1 VEIRR
6 IKGNDSAYFG
16 RFNNRT
22 VILVYHIFNSAK
34 VTIYGADEQS
44 YCGKSVPLKCLSSI
58 V

>member
-1 VEIRR
+1 MEIRR

-34 VTIYGADEQS
+34 VTIVTTKIDYRETFSKYD
-44 YCGKSVPLKCLSSI
+44 K
-58 V
+58 